1 MTEDESLMNGQT
13 SYGAVELEERRT
25 DDKDQGKGKGK
36 FFYLKVISISLILI
50 GVLLLMFRISFHPL
64 RYEAHFPNLV
74 DPLNLRIYTNNIRF
88 DNKNRDSHEKPW
100 SKRKQL
106 ITSSI
111 AFNTRPG
118 NANVVCLQEVLHNQ
132 LEDILFNLNHGN
144 EGEWT
149 YYGVGRSDGLTR
161 GEYAPILFKDQ
172 EWSVIENRTFWLSE
186 TPDVPSRGWDAA
198 LERIVTMVTLQ
209 SRVNPLI
216 KINFFN
222 THYDHKGIEARRK
235 SSLLIIDRMTNY
247 NDYPSFLCGDFNTQP
262 TDEPYHILKEH
273 GFKDSRTLA
282 DSLNSYGHWSTFTG
296 FDKHHEDNTIIDY
309 IWAPYFA
316 KNGNKPVS
324 HELSINN
331 VNEKFA
337 EQVPGIEGGESKDLS
352 LIEDGLALTEDSDIA
367 DINYYNVN
375 LHQQYNIVIKAF
387 GILHSY
393 YDFYM
398 SDHRPVVADY
408 IVERSLW

>member
-25 DDKDQGKGKGK
+25 EDKNQGKGKGK
-36 FFYLKVISISLILI
+36 FFYLKVISIT
-50 GVLLLMFRISFHPL
+50 
-64 RYEAHFPNLV
+64 HFPNLV

-324 HELSINN
+324 HELN
-331 VNEKFA
+331 
-337 EQVPGIEGGESKDLS
+337 
-352 LIEDGLALTEDSDIA
+352 SDIA

-393 YDFYM
+393 FDFYM

-408 IVERSLW
+408 IVERSLCLQV